1 MLFRSP
7 AKRLIKKQPLSK
19 LSVFLFV
26 EPFDLLGDLNQVHTP
41 GSLDL
46 VADQEVVNQEADP
59 AEGHDGDG
67 EEYLEKGFELVVLED
82 VKHAPDRS
90 DDAGDADDRRGEEPG
105 MTGKRILYSRT
116 EKRRRKCCAKN
127 AM

>member
-1 MLFRSP
+1 MDFLAYSSTSLLILDAQP
-7 AKRLIKKQPLSK
+7 CQKVNKKRQPLSK
-19 LSVFLFV
+19 LSSFLFV
-26 EPFDLLGDLNQVHTP
+26 EPFDLVGDLNQVHTP

-67 EEYLEKGFELVVLED
+67 EENLEDGLQFVVFED

-90 DDAGDADDRRGEEPG
+90 DDAGDVNDSSNH
-105 MTGKRILYSRT
+105 ILI
-116 EKRRRKCCAKN
+116 N
-127 AM
+127 

>member
-1 MLFRSP
+1 MDFLAYSSTSLLILDAQP
-7 AKRLIKKQPLSK
+7 CQKVNKKRQPLSK

-67 EEYLEKGFELVVLED
+67 EEHLEKGFELVVLED
-82 VKHAPDRS
+82 VEHAPNGG
-90 DDAGDADDRRGEEPG
+90 DDAGDVNDSSNH
-105 MTGKRILYSRT
+105 ILI
-116 EKRRRKCCAKN
+116 N
-127 AM
+127 